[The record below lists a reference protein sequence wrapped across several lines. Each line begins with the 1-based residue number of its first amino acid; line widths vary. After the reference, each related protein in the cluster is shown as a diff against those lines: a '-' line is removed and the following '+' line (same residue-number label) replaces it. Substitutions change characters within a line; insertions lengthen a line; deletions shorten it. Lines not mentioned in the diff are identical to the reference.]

1 MAELPLPSLALREL
15 GGIPLLTDDAPRAC
29 ASPLRVALAA

>member
-15 GGIPLLTDDAPRAC
+15 GGIPLLTDDA
-29 ASPLRVALAA
+29 LARTDRKSVV